1 MSRRLVALAAIALAF
16 ALQAPDANAGLFRGR
31 TFVGAG
37 GPTPVSGGSSSVVS
51 GSEVSSYEVS
61 GSEVSGS
68 ERVAP
73 YSYYVA
79 YPYPARTYSGYGSN
93 DFVFTGKAYGRP
105 YDPWTWPYL
114 SAGPGGPLSRYY
126 YAPVR

>member
-1 MSRRLVALAAIALAF
+1 MSPRLVALAAIALAF
-16 ALQAPDANAGLFRGR
+16 GSQAPDAEAGLFRGR

-37 GPTPVSGGSSSVVS
+37 GPAPVTG
-51 GSEVSSYEVS
+51 VSSYEVS
-61 GSEVSGS
+61 GSDVSGSEMTGS

-73 YSYYVA
+73 YSYYAA
-79 YPYPARTYSGYGSN
+79 YPYPARSYSGYGSN
-93 DFVFTGKAYGRP
+93 DFIFRGKAYGRP